1 MHSCFLRLT
10 PALLAFAT
18 LSASATA
25 VDEATY
31 PGAAGDYNN
40 LLNPPLPEAI
50 VFSLDK
56 GVNTFS
62 GSIGTPGDGADTFL
76 VLVGSLQT
84 ITAVQVTFASNADP
98 FNPVAIN
105 QGTRLVFDS
114 ASSSSP
120 TPLLDL
126 AISGRPDGPVVV
138 HAGPVSFGAGLYN
151 STFLSEVLALN
162 NSGHVA
168 YQVSFAVTTAV
179 PEPASA
185 ALTFAGLAMLG
196 LAARRSRSRAQ

>member
-1 MHSCFLRLT
+1 MHTGLFRLA
-10 PALLAFAT
+10 PVFLAFAA
-18 LSASATA
+18 LSAAASA

-31 PGAAGDYNN
+31 PGAGGDYNN

-56 GVNTFS
+56 GANTFN
-62 GSIGTPGDGADTFL
+62 GTIGTPGDAADTFL
-76 VLVGSLQT
+76 VMVGSLQT
-84 ITAVQVTFASNADP
+84 ITAVRVSFASNADP

-126 AISGRPDGPVVV
+126 PVLGRPDGAVIVDS
-138 HAGPVSFGAGLYN
+138 GPVSFGPGLYN

-162 NSGHVA
+162 NNGHVA
-168 YQVSFAVTTAV
+168 YQVAFDVTTAV

-185 ALTFAGLAMLG
+185 ALTLAGLAFLG
-196 LAARRSRSRAQ
+196 LAGSRGRCRA